1 MSGFWLVR
9 SGAIKDQQALEQYAD
24 LWAPIAER
32 YGAEIIAGGST
43 IDTREGPHYP
53 RQLVVQFPSFQD
65 AVSCYE
71 DSDYQLAMEYARKA
85 FDREL
90 SIVEGR

>member
-9 SGAIKDQQALEQYAD
+9 ASAVKDQQALEQYGD
-24 LWAPIAER
+24 LWGPIAER
-32 YGAEIIAGGST
+32 YGAEIIAGRSA

-53 RQLVVQFPSFQD
+53 RQLIVQFPSFQD

-71 DSDYQLAMEYARKA
+71 DPDYQLAMEYANRA

-90 SIVEGR
+90 SIVEG